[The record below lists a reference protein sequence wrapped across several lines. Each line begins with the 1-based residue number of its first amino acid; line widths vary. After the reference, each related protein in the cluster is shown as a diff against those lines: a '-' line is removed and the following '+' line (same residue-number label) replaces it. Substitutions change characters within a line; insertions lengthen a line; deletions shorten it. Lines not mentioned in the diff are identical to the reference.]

1 MTEFNYSNPKTG
13 ELTAAK
19 VLTLSPYRLGQ
30 LAPIR
35 KNYPDPNEAILTLF
49 DMYKVDKSLSFVT
62 GDDKENIIKL
72 LENFSSGGANEDTTK
87 ALLYEIVSKESRFDG
102 VAERLKEAQEYLSVM
117 CEFPKGLKLD
127 ADFWEM
133 QNPKEVLH
141 AGKFF
146 RGEIESCFS

>member
-19 VLTLSPYRLGQ
+19 ILTLSPYRLGQ

-35 KNYPDPNEAILTLF
+35 KNYPDPNEAIITIF
-49 DMYKVDKSLSFVT
+49 EMAKVDPTLSFIQGEDKGKIEALLSAFKA
-62 GDDKENIIKL
+62 GDSDE
-72 LENFSSGGANEDTTK
+72 ETTK
-87 ALLYEIVSKESRFDG
+87 ALLLSVISKEGRFDN
-102 VAERLKEAQEYLSVM
+102 VAERLKEAQEYLAVM

-133 QNPKEVLH
+133 QNPKEVLRM
-141 AGKFF
+141 GKFF